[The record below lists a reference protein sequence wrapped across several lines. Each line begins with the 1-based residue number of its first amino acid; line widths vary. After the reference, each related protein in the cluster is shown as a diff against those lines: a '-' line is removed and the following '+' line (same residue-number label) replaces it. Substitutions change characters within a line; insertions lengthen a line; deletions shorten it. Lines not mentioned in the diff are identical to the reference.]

1 MKVDNMNQLKRS
13 DNTRIRKIELS
24 YYLIKSG
31 ECYEINEIGALVVN
45 AIGKDLSISKVCE
58 RLSKMYNYENL
69 KVIECD
75 VRKFIDYLIENK
87 IVDLLVKEN

>member
-45 AIGKDLSISKVCE
+45 AIGKVCE